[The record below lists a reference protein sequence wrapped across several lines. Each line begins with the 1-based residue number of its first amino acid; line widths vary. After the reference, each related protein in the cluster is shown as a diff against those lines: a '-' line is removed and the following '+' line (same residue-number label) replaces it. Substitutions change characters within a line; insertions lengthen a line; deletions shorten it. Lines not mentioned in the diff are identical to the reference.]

1 MLTSLGFVI
10 GYVYF
15 GGKGEVL
22 DWDRRNSIRLM
33 PHFGENNLLYAGKT
47 DVLSFRSK
55 PGLSNC
61 ELISLHLR
69 SRLQQDH
76 HAHVMD

>member
-22 DWDRRNSIRLM
+22 DWGTTNSIRLI
-33 PHFGENNLLYAGKT
+33 PYFGENRILFAGTT
-47 DVLSFRSK
+47 DVRSFRFK
-55 PGLSNC
+55 PSLYNC
-61 ELISLHLR
+61 ERISLL
-69 SRLQQDH
+69 RLQQDYYY
-76 HAHVMD
+76 AHVVG

>member
-22 DWDRRNSIRLM
+22 DWSSTNSIRLM
-33 PHFGENNLLYAGKT
+33 PYFVQNILFAGTT
-47 DVLSFRSK
+47 DFFFSGPNRALTIVS
-55 PGLSNC
+55 
-61 ELISLHLR
+61 EL
-69 SRLQQDH
+69 
-76 HAHVMD
+76 ACV